1 MCHHA
6 SQFVLIS
13 QTVAEI
19 WLFFDFG
26 LFFFGGGL
34 PCPVTL
40 TLTFNPGE
48 LWSRPIHMQNIN
60 VKSQPVQN
68 KRTDGHD

>member
-26 LFFFGGGL
+26 LFFFGGG
-34 PCPVTL
+34 VTL
-40 TLTFNPGE
+40 SCDLDFDFQ
-48 LWSRPIHMQNIN
+48 SRRAMVTTNTHAKHQCQ
-60 VKSQPVQN
+60 KSAGSKQ
-68 KRTDGHD
+68 TDGRT